1 MRLSLKSFSV
11 TREQKDFGGAY
22 DIGCYDAGMA
32 YDLPKLKIKN
42 MNWNPQPTKKSE
54 GIESFLKD
62 SLGVDRRKS
71 ITQKVCP
78 FCSQAVTLDSF
89 KDELSLKEFHISG
102 LCQSCQ
108 NSIFG

>member
-1 MRLSLKSFSV
+1 
-11 TREQKDFGGAY
+11 
-22 DIGCYDAGMA
+22 
-32 YDLPKLKIKN
+32 

-54 GIESFLKD
+54 GIDSFLKD
-62 SLGVDRRKS
+62 SLGVDRRES

-78 FCSQAVTLDSF
+78 FCSQAVTLDGF

-108 NSIFG
+108 DSVFG

>member
-1 MRLSLKSFSV
+1 LASLA
-11 TREQKDFGGAY
+11 T
-22 DIGCYDAGMA
+22 MA

-78 FCSQAVTLDSF
+78 FCSKAVTLDSF

-108 NSIFG
+108 DSIFG